1 MAFFLFNE
9 LFLGEEVDLGE
20 NLYLLVFLHFRALAE
35 LVEEGDGGNLDGL
48 HGVDDLAVVLGCLHV
63 VAVQVVGQARVDVR

>member
-20 NLYLLVFLHFRALAE
+20 NLYLLVVLHFMALAE
-35 LVEEGDGGNLDGL
+35 LVEEGDGGDLDGL
-48 HGVDDLAVVLGCLHV
+48 HGVDDLAVVLGRLHV